1 MALND
6 DQILEMAKLPRGV
19 AIIYQNDWV
28 EPVLCHF
35 DRFEDKRP
43 YIKPELQ
50 NQFPEDIFY
59 KHIFTDEGFK
69 ALCEEDVDSVLAWI
83 ENSKYARETKRI
95 LKRVV
100 RVGQVTQEENQI
112 IAYNL
117 FDGRTVAKLLAGAV
131 TEQEGI
137 EKADYFI
144 RNNTEINDSGII
156 QSIRQM
162 IIQVIISQD
171 SESDIAKRYVE
182 YSAAI
187 R

>member
-1 MALND
+1 M
-6 DQILEMAKLPRGV
+6 
-19 AIIYQNDWV
+19 
-28 EPVLCHF
+28 
-35 DRFEDKRP
+35 
-43 YIKPELQ
+43 
-50 NQFPEDIFY
+50 
-59 KHIFTDEGFK
+59 
-69 ALCEEDVDSVLAWI
+69 
-83 ENSKYARETKRI
+83 
-95 LKRVV
+95 
-100 RVGQVTQEENQI
+100 
-112 IAYNL
+112 
-117 FDGRTVAKLLAGAV
+117 AKLLAGAV